1 MKRGACTHR
10 LATVGRPKDNHDAH
24 VPNPSRNLNDKGYLM
39 LRASLVIAVLSCG
52 LLADIPDPVNPDPDS
67 PRPIAAINTVFIE
80 EMTWMEVRD
89 ALAAGTDTVIVST
102 GGIEQNGP
110 YLATGKHNYVLRGVT
125 EVIARRMG
133 NVLVAPIVPFVPE
146 GDFDPPTGH
155 MKYPGTISVSEDTF
169 RSLLTDICRSFE
181 VHGFRRVV
189 LIGDSGGNQAGM
201 KAVAEQLTAA
211 WKEQGSD
218 TQVRYVPEFYDY
230 AELTEWLESHG
241 IYQQPEG
248 YHDDFAMTA
257 MIMSVDEEA
266 VRTRQRIRARR
277 FQINGINLAPIQKT
291 IRWGEAIF
299 EHRADRT
306 IAGIEKAFADQAN

>member
-1 MKRGACTHR
+1 
-10 LATVGRPKDNHDAH
+10 
-24 VPNPSRNLNDKGYLM
+24 M
-39 LRASLVIAVLSCG
+39 LRASLVIAVVFLG
-52 LLADIPDPVNPDPDS
+52 LLADTPDPANPDPNS
-67 PRPIAAINTVFIE
+67 PRPIDALDTVFIE

-89 ALAAGTDTVIVST
+89 AVAAGKDTVIVST

-146 GDFDPPTGH
+146 GDFDPPTSH
-155 MKYPGTISVSEDTF
+155 MRYPGTIGVTEETF
-169 RSLLTDICRSFE
+169 RALLTDICRSLE
-181 VHGFRRVV
+181 IHGFRRVV

-201 KAVAEQLTAA
+201 EAVAKQLSAS
-211 WKEQGSD
+211 WQERGSD
-218 TQVRYVPEFYDY
+218 TQIRYVPEFYDY
-230 AELTEWLESHG
+230 AELGEWLESMGVH
-241 IYQQPEG
+241 QQPEG

-257 MIMSVDEEA
+257 MIMSVDRDA

-277 FQINGINLAPIQKT
+277 FTINGINLAPITKT

-299 EHRADRT
+299 DHRAERT
-306 IAGIEKAFADQAN
+306 IAGIEKAFSGDGN